1 MPSTSRHRLQYVP
14 VRILVKQYS
23 DFFLDN
29 RKHSVVF
36 DASQLRHICKEK
48 LSDEDFAS
56 VKKFVA
62 SIIFSDTSSDGAV
75 DERIL
80 RESQVVLTCLV
91 KNDIDLQLFFDL
103 THERHLRRMRS
114 LALELKKAHAVASA
128 KARSAAF
135 KGERCINPVLFN
147 RNEAKAPPAP
157 KPKLDDQEDRES
169 QQNLSLALSQAM
181 DANRQKKERVI
192 ELEKKSDKAKSITN
206 PYQRQIASKR
216 NHTQASTVNSQ
227 PKRPKQSTSADNG
240 DPLLGC
246 LSRINSEF
254 VEPKSRQER
263 IDGKIRKNLPKNM
276 SCIICHETPN
286 EPLLATCG
294 HYACYLCWKRWFA
307 RQNTCPSCQKT
318 THIKDLARMFV
329 QKQGAP
335 APTLTQICNDE
346 SSEESEEELEI
357 LNKT

>member
-1 MPSTSRHRLQYVP
+1 M
-14 VRILVKQYS
+14 
-23 DFFLDN
+23 
-29 RKHSVVF
+29 F

-56 VKKFVA
+56 VKNFVA
-62 SIIFSDTSSDGAV
+62 SAIFRDTSSDGTV
-75 DERIL
+75 DERTLL
-80 RESQVVLTCLV
+80 RESQVVMTCLIE
-91 KNDIDLQLFFDL
+91 NDIDLQLFFDL
-103 THERHLRRMRS
+103 IHERHLRRMRS
-114 LALELKKAHAVASA
+114 LALELKKTHAVASA
-128 KARSAAF
+128 KVRSAAF
-135 KGERCINPVLFN
+135 KGESCINSVLFN
-147 RNEAKAPPAP
+147 RNEAKPPPAP
-157 KPKLDDQEDRES
+157 KSKLEDQEDRES

-192 ELEKKSDKAKSITN
+192 ELEKKSQKAKAIAN
-206 PYQRQIASKR
+206 PYQRQIAPKR
-216 NHTQASTVNSQ
+216 NHSQPSTINGQ
-227 PKRPKQSTSADNG
+227 PKRPKQSTPADNG

-263 IDGKIRKNLPKNM
+263 INSKIRKNLPKNM

-294 HYACYLCWKRWFA
+294 HYACFFCWKRWFA

-318 THIKDLARMFV
+318 TYMKDLARMFV
-329 QKQGAP
+329 QKHGAP

-357 LNKT
+357 LT